1 MRQLSCLAEGL
12 LLVADVKVE
21 FEQLNNL
28 MRALKKQMTLRV
40 GIIGSKAKAQHK
52 NTTLTNAQLGAIHEF
67 GSISNNIPRRSF
79 LWDSLVHE
87 LNLNKEEAREFRKF
101 IWMQIFQKGSVE
113 AFYRELGS
121 KALQAIE
128 EGFATEGFGEWAPLA
143 KATWAA
149 YERKKGVGGVTPSSH
164 LAKLKKYLRIVGDRQ
179 ILTDTG
185 QLRRSISFKII
196 KVS

>member
-1 MRQLSCLAEGL
+1 M
-12 LLVADVKVE
+12 ADVKAE
-21 FEQLNNL
+21 FKQLNNL
-28 MRALKKQMTLRV
+28 MRVLKKQMTLRV

-113 AFYRELGS
+113 EFYKALGS
-121 KALQAIE
+121 KALLAIE

-143 KATWAA
+143 KVTWAA
-149 YERKKGVGGVTPSSH
+149 YEHKKGVGGVTPSSH
-164 LAKLKKYLRIVGDRQ
+164 LAKLKKYLRVVGDRQ